1 MEALERENNAKEALG
16 VNITAG
22 EAAECEGAKGGDG
35 GVSTSA
41 GDCGEEAKEASCRVV
56 ALQRS
61 VESKVRFGISCGQ
74 ARVQLRVLSCAP
86 AVLWVEGGTAST
98 LSLLV

>member
-22 EAAECEGAKGGDG
+22 EAAECEGAEGGDD
-35 GVSTSA
+35 VIPTSA
-41 GDCGEEAKEASCRVV
+41 GGCMEDATKATCRVA

-61 VESKVRFGISCGQ
+61 VESKVGSGSSCGQ
-74 ARVQLRVLSCAP
+74 ARVELCVFACAP
-86 AVLWVEGGTAST
+86 VVLWV
-98 LSLLV
+98 